1 MVVTH
6 EAEDV
11 QFARKAMGILPEHS
25 RSMLLISEAFGTRVA
40 EARMPTTSCLGY
52 GRPILKRHV
61 SKSDGVEVYHEQ
73 NLEPITNLRQ
83 SYF

>member
-11 QFARKAMGILPEHS
+11 QFAHKAMGILPEHS
-25 RSMLLISEAFGTRVA
+25 RSMLLIPEAFDTSA
-40 EARMPTTSCLGY
+40 AKARTLTTGCLGY
-52 GRPILKRHV
+52 GRPILKRHI
-61 SKSDGVEVYHEQ
+61 SKSEGVEVYHEQ

-83 SYF
+83 LCF